1 MQALIDKYMT
11 APSDKLAARIVAHAH
26 KHPFSTL
33 MVTSE
38 GFALLRKLGV

>member
-1 MQALIDKYMT
+1 MQALIDKYIA
-11 APSDKLAARIVAHAH
+11 APSDKLAIRIRAHAE

-38 GFALLRKLGV
+38 GFAVLRKLGV